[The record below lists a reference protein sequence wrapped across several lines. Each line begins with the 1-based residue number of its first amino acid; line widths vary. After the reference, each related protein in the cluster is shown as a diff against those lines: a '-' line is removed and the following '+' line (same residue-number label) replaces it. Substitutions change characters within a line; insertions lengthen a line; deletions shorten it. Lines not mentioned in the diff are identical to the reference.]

1 MPENEEAYKK
11 SAVTTYAKNLAGKM
25 FIAHSTMDENV
36 HVRNTFQLMNALED
50 AGKDADLRIYP
61 PGAHGV
67 AYNSTTYVLLY
78 QQYMDYLNE
87 HLKGDTVVR

>member
-1 MPENEEAYKK
+1 
-11 SAVTTYAKNLAGKM
+11 
-25 FIAHSTMDENV
+25 MDENV

-67 AYNSTTYVLLY
+67 AYSAGTQLLLY
-78 QQYMDYLNE
+78 QQYTNYLEMN
-87 HLKGDTVVR
+87 LKNSPIN